1 MTQETRRH
9 LLRIALVNVLAGV
22 AATLVYLLFAQR
34 FDVREAGRVL
44 ATALV
49 YSFSNGTLA
58 GLAAP
63 VLLRRAARSS
73 LAGGL
78 LVFSGGILAALVTG
92 CFFATAILDMSG
104 ILPGAWRQLGMV
116 VRASVLI
123 GLVICTGVFF
133 FNNVQLRLEE
143 TKMRLKTKELEE
155 ERAHK
160 LAAEARLAS
169 LQARVHP
176 HFLFNTLNS
185 IASLIPEDPKRAE
198 QLVNRL
204 SALLRL
210 ALDADQQTLIPLAQE
225 IKIVRDYL
233 EIERARCG
241 DRLRYRIDVPPEFG
255 TAEVPL
261 LALQCLVENSVR
273 YGGGEIT
280 VSARA
285 GDAGLELEVTDN
297 GPGFRIEDIPSGH
310 AIDNLLS
317 RLEALFNGGAALET
331 TQESGKCTVRI
342 RLPHKVV
349 A

>member
-1 MTQETRRH
+1 MTLETRRH
-9 LLRIALVNVLAGV
+9 LLRIALVNTLAGI
-22 AATLVYLLFAQR
+22 AATLVYFLFAQR

-44 ATALV
+44 AIALV
-49 YSFSNGTLA
+49 YSFANGTLA

-63 VLLRRAARSS
+63 VLLRRFNRGSLVARL
-73 LAGGL
+73 LA
-78 LVFSGGILAALVTG
+78 FSGGILAAIALG
-92 CFFATAILDMSG
+92 CLLATAVLDSSG
-104 ILPGAWRQLGMV
+104 IFPGAWRQFGFILRVSVLLGM
-116 VRASVLI
+116 AL
-123 GLVICTGVFF
+123 CTGAFF
-133 FNNVQLRLEE
+133 LNNVNLRLEE
-143 TKMRLKTKELEE
+143 TKARLRTKELEE
-155 ERAHK
+155 ERANK

-210 ALDADQQTLIPLAQE
+210 ALDADRQKVIPLDRE

-233 EIERARCG
+233 EIERVRCG